1 MKAIVISEEA
11 FKAAFDECA
20 RDLEL
25 QKHVERDTRSTAEE
39 MHRKFNY
46 HMRMLQDRLE
56 KAR

>member
-1 MKAIVISEEA
+1 MKAIVISEEE
-11 FKAAFDECA
+11 FNAAFDQCA

-25 QKHVERDTRSTAEE
+25 QKHRMARMDTAEE

-46 HMRMLQDRLE
+46 HVRTLQDRLE